1 MYFLENVT
9 VVPKLPEKLKRLEEL
24 AYNLWWTW
32 NPKVEALFRSMDSE
46 LWYEVK
52 RSPVKLI
59 RRINQQK
66 LNELAKDEN
75 FLKEYGEVVA
85 EFDAYMNNSNTW
97 MDRNHPDRKNELV
110 AYFCA
115 EYGLHESFPIYSGGL
130 GILAGDHLKTASDLG
145 LNLVGVGLLYRH
157 GYFVQTID
165 KTGWQHSEFPSYDF
179 SDFPVVSATNE
190 KGEEIYVNIEFPG
203 RKVWAKVW
211 KAMVGRSVLLLLDT
225 DVPLNDPEDRK
236 ITAQLYGGNRETRIQ
251 QELVLGIGGVRA
263 LRMLGYDPKV
273 WHMNEGHAAFLALE
287 RIREYVQGK
296 KLDFRTAIELTRAN
310 NVFTTHTPVPAGN
323 DAFDLSLID
332 KYFSEFWPKLNASRQ
347 EFIDLG
353 LERGAGGH
361 QQFSMTVLALRLSSL
376 ANGVSKLH
384 GEVSRKLWSH
394 VFPEYPAVEVPITH
408 VTNGVHIWT
417 WLNRDLKRLFD
428 KYFPEGWEEK
438 ITEPGIWEYVE
449 EIPDEELWEVHMR
462 LKERMKVFLQGR
474 IRRQRLRCGE
484 TIEELMEVDKLLPE
498 EILTIGFARRFATY
512 KRATLILKD
521 IERLKMILTDS
532 NRPVQFVFAGKA
544 HPADEPGKELIR
556 QLYQL
561 SRMPEFKNRIIILE
575 NYDMN
580 IARHMISGVDVWMN
594 NPRRPHEASG
604 TSGQKAAMNGV
615 INFSVMDGWWVEG
628 YNGENG
634 WTIGDNRGYD
644 DKELQDRI
652 DSVSIYSTLEKEIIP
667 LYYKRD
673 ENGIPREWVK
683 KMKNSI
689 KSVALN
695 FSSHR
700 MLIDYIENLYLK
712 GIEYYEFMN
721 ADSFNK
727 ALEIARWHQRLL
739 QNWGYIRIKP
749 NLLRPSSGD
758 SLRVGNEISLT
769 ANVYLGELK
778 PEEILVEIYVAV
790 LNEDGEIVKFKTYPM
805 KLEKEDVHGEY
816 VYTGKFTVEEEGK
829 MAYTIRVIP
838 NPENLPNDHFLPMA
852 KWI

>member
-1 MYFLENVT
+1 M
-9 VVPKLPEKLKRLEEL
+9 
-24 AYNLWWTW
+24 
-32 NPKVEALFRSMDSE
+32 
-46 LWYEVK
+46 
-52 RSPVKLI
+52 
-59 RRINQQK
+59 
-66 LNELAKDEN
+66 
-75 FLKEYGEVVA
+75 
-85 EFDAYMNNSNTW
+85 
-97 MDRNHPDRKNELV
+97 
-110 AYFCA
+110 
-115 EYGLHESFPIYSGGL
+115 
-130 GILAGDHLKTASDLG
+130 
-145 LNLVGVGLLYRH
+145 
-157 GYFVQTID
+157 
-165 KTGWQHSEFPSYDF
+165 
-179 SDFPVVSATNE
+179 
-190 KGEEIYVNIEFPG
+190 
-203 RKVWAKVW
+203 
-211 KAMVGRSVLLLLDT
+211 
-225 DVPLNDPEDRK
+225 NDPEDRK

-263 LRMLGYDPKV
+263 LRMLGYNPKV

-296 KLDFRTAIELTRAN
+296 KLDFRTAIELTRATN
-310 NVFTTHTPVPAGN
+310 IFTTHTPVPAGN
-323 DAFDLSLID
+323 DVFDLSLID

-353 LERGAGGH
+353 LERGVGGH

-408 VTNGVHIWT
+408 VTNGVHMWT
-417 WLNRDLKRLFD
+417 WLNRDLKKLFD
-428 KYFPEGWEEK
+428 KYFPKGWEEK
-438 ITEPGIWEYVE
+438 ITDSEIWEYVDKV
-449 EIPDEELWEVHMR
+449 PDEELWEVHMK

-498 EILTIGFARRFATY
+498 KILTIGFARRFATY

-521 IERLKMILTDS
+521 IERLKMILTD
-532 NRPVQFVFAGKA
+532 NERPVQFVFAGKA

-634 WTIGDNRGYD
+634 WTIGDNRDYD
-644 DKELQDRI
+644 DNELQDRI

-695 FSSHR
+695 FNSHR

-712 GIEYYEFMN
+712 GVEYYEFMN
-721 ADSFNK
+721 ADSFKK

-758 SLRVGNEISLT
+758 SLRVGSEISLT

-778 PEEILVEIYVAV
+778 PEEVRVEIYVAM

-829 MAYTIRVIP
+829 MVYTIRVIP
-838 NPENLPNDHFLPMA
+838 NPENLPNGHFLPMA